1 MKQIAIVHYNTPE
14 LTEACILSI
23 RKVGCDWPVTVLDNS
38 DKRPFTKRM
47 KGVKVLNNRKQ
58 QLVNFDEELA
68 KYPDKCEELA
78 YKGNFASVKHMMSVQ
93 YLFGILTDGFILMD
107 SDVLISKPFDY
118 LWDETFAAAGHVEW
132 NEKRGIG
139 PDRLKPFLCYLN
151 VPLLTKHGAKFYD
164 PARCWGL
171 QPGGAK
177 AEVNLYDTGGSLL
190 YDIRKQKP
198 LLRCRN
204 WQYLEDGYVHFG
216 AASHRRNDIKEQ
228 AEWLRKHENLW
239 SKPAQTKSAK
249 NSNKK

>member
-38 DKRPFTKRM
+38 DQRPFTRRM

-58 QLVNFDEELA
+58 QLVNFDQELA
-68 KYPDKCEELA
+68 KYPDKCEDLS

-93 YLFGILTDGFILMD
+93 YLFGVLKDGFILMD
-107 SDVLISKPFDY
+107 SDILITKPFDY

-132 NEKRGIG
+132 NAKRGIG

-151 VPLLTKHGAKFYD
+151 VPKLQKYGAKFYD

-177 AEVNLYDTGGSLL
+177 AKVNRYDTGGSLL

-204 WQYLEDGYVHFG
+204 WQYLEDGYVHYG
-216 AASHRRNDIKEQ
+216 AASYHRNDIKEQ
-228 AEWLRKHENLW
+228 AEWLQKYEKLW
-239 SKPAQTKSAK
+239 SKPVTTKRG
-249 NSNKK
+249 